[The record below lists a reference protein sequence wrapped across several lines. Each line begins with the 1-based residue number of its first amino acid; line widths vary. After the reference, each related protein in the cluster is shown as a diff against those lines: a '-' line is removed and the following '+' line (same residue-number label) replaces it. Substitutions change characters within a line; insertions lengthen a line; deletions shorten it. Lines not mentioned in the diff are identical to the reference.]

1 MKSSLTVSKEA
12 SRTQFAVKQN
22 QEEAES
28 QKDED
33 AVLILTVEKN
43 VLAIV
48 SVEVSFYS

>member
-1 MKSSLTVSKEA
+1 VKSSLTVSKEA

-33 AVLILTVEKN
+33 AVLILTVEKMC
-43 VLAIV
+43 
-48 SVEVSFYS
+48 